1 MTTSALPTREGR
13 SVEVPDLK
21 VLKSPEEGGTKKEYD
36 DFLDKIGRYVSIAW
50 ANGSDVAHVL
60 IHKESPV
67 IAMPDNLT
75 ENEKKSDA
83 LSMRWK
89 KDFDIAYMREV
100 DLRQNMIAAYSLVVM
115 NLSKFI
121 KGKVE
126 AKPDYTKASLKY
138 DLLWLLDVVE
148 DIMIKFEDV
157 KSRHLS
163 LDTQHVRIANYKQN
177 NMTNSDFIKSFMK
190 EVKIYERRGFPY
202 LWAQEDER
210 ILLERVSNRKLE
222 YAKIEGT
229 EMPASDVAT
238 YRKLQKKLLHDKM
251 LAMALLKRVDKRR
264 FSKLQMR
271 LNNDFLFGKVNNYP
285 DTPAE
290 LLKILNNFEQEEPPP
305 PVEDDSTRATGRNN
319 NRNNSVSFL
328 QTNADDS
335 NVWGPFESK
344 QQHSHQS
351 QLGSP

>member
-271 LNNDFLFGKVNNYP
+271 LNNDFL
-285 DTPAE
+285 
-290 LLKILNNFEQEEPPP
+290 LKSINL
-305 PVEDDSTRATGRNN
+305 D
-319 NRNNSVSFL
+319 
-328 QTNADDS
+328 
-335 NVWGPFESK
+335 
-344 QQHSHQS
+344 
-351 QLGSP
+351 